1 MILFPERRKG
11 IYIRV
16 CVYTFFWLLC
26 AACGIS
32 VPQPGIKL
40 KLLAVEAQS
49 PNHWTAREFLVLI
62 YVFFNTNGFFLS
74 IYTHRHVHACMC
86 VHMSVHCFESYFIW
100 MYFYI
105 STYIFTSVFKIVVWC
120 DCIILHLTL
129 QFHLKS
135 VFLKE
140 FFDEY
145 ICMLI
150 LLSFCGCSHKKK
162 CLTVELLNQEQV
174 QFKFCLPKS
183 LHKSTAQ
190 PACRNLP
197 VSLS

>member
-1 MILFPERRKG
+1 MYVFIHFFGCSVQHVGSQFPNQGLNSSSLRWKHKVLTTGLPGNSLYLFM
-11 IYIRV
+11 Y
-16 CVYTFFWLLC
+16 
-26 AACGIS
+26 
-32 VPQPGIKL
+32 
-40 KLLAVEAQS
+40 
-49 PNHWTAREFLVLI
+49 
-62 YVFFNTNGFFLS
+62 FFNTNGFFLS

-174 QFKFCLPKS
+174 QFKFCFPKS